1 MAKIVDLNHKWATAI
16 GRVFVAFGG
25 IEYTSFKCLE
35 NIPKDNILQSTKNL
49 PLGKRIDLLQEI
61 LTTHDNLVTAELISN
76 FREIKKL
83 SEHRNLIAHN
93 PLVLDLYSS
102 GDDDDLCL
110 KEKIMSLKKPD
121 KHMYFNELEK
131 LAMDSEMLSSNFLK
145 SALSFFRYLDENNA

>member
-1 MAKIVDLNHKWATAI
+1 
-16 GRVFVAFGG
+16 
-25 IEYTSFKCLE
+25 
-35 NIPKDNILQSTKNL
+35 
-49 PLGKRIDLLQEI
+49 
-61 LTTHDNLVTAELISN
+61 LVTAELISN

-83 SEHRNLIAHN
+83 SENRNLIAHN

-102 GDDDDLCL
+102 GDDDLCL
-110 KEKIMSLKKPD
+110 KEKIMPLKKPD